1 MHENQKWHL
10 NPQQKEAVEHGEGPL
25 LVLAGAGSGKTRAI
39 TYRIAHLILHRGIP
53 AKGILAVTFTNK
65 AAGEM
70 KDRLSTILGLKAR
83 ELWLGTFHSLGL
95 HILRRDG
102 HHIGIDPDFIV
113 YDDDDQLQLVKLA
126 MLELGINERS
136 FNPRGILFHID
147 QAKNR
152 GSLPKEYKNDP
163 FMEVVALVY
172 ELYQKRLRQ
181 NKALDFGDLLISP
194 IRLFRERADI
204 LEWYQTRF
212 SHILVDEYQDTNR
225 SQYLLIN
232 HLAARHRNLCVVGD
246 PDQSIYRWR
255 GADITNILDFE
266 KDYPDCKV
274 VRMEQNYRS
283 TRNILGAANSLIEK
297 SIGRREKILWTD
309 NTDGEPVTYF
319 MARDEHDESAIV
331 TRQIRDMVEKGRP
344 YRDFAIFYRTNV
356 QSRVFEEGF
365 MRNGIPYTIVG
376 GLRFYDR
383 REIKDC
389 LAYLRVLSNPSDSL
403 SLLRII
409 NCPPRGIGKA
419 TLDKVSSIAGK
430 EGISLYDAF
439 KVALTSGIIPGEKGL
454 GFISLIER
462 YRGLIGKT
470 TLYELSKGLL
480 EESGYIR
487 MWEEETE
494 EGWVRV
500 ENIHELVSA
509 IKEFEEIRRLKAE
522 NEDKATILK
531 DFLDRVALIT
541 DIDTYEDKHNRV
553 TLMTLHSAKGL
564 EFPVVFI
571 VGMEEELLPHK
582 RSMSGE
588 GYDGLEEERR
598 LFYVGMTRAMERLFL
613 VGAIERTIY
622 GQPRLQTPSRFIEEI
637 DEGFLEGCKSPSM
650 IHLRVPTMETIRY
663 TREEAQVEDLSLENR
678 WYIGMRVR
686 HPSFG
691 IGVIRTKE
699 GEGDSAK
706 LTVTFPGIGEKRL
719 LVRFAGLIPLDS

>member
-1 MHENQKWHL
+1 MSQL

-25 LVLAGAGSGKTRAI
+25 LILAGAGSGKTRAI
-39 TYRIAHLILHRGIP
+39 IYRITHLVLHRGVP

-70 KDRLSTILGLKAR
+70 RKRLSAILGLKAR
-83 ELWLGTFHSLGL
+83 DLWLGTFHSLGL
-95 HILRRDG
+95 RILRRDG

-113 YDDDDQLQLVKLA
+113 YDDDDQLAMVKLA
-126 MLELGINERS
+126 MSELGIDERS
-136 FNPRGILFHID
+136 FNPRAILFHID
-147 QAKNR
+147 QVKNR
-152 GSLPKEYKNDP
+152 GILPKGYKNDP

-181 NKALDFGDLLISP
+181 NRALDFGDLLTEP
-194 IRLFRERADI
+194 IRLFREREDI

-232 HLAARHRNLCVVGD
+232 HLAGRHRNLCVVGD
-246 PDQSIYRWR
+246 PDQSIYGWR

-274 VRMEQNYRS
+274 IRMEQNYRS

-297 SIGRREKILWTD
+297 NIGRKEKTLWTD

-331 TRQIRDMVEKGRP
+331 TRQIRDMVEKGRR
-344 YRDFAIFYRTNV
+344 YRDFAIFYRTNA

-365 MRNGIPYTIVG
+365 MRNGILYTIVG

-383 REIKDC
+383 KEIKDC

-409 NCPPRGIGKA
+409 NCPPRGIGKS
-419 TLDKVSSIAGK
+419 TLNKVSSIAGK

-439 KVALTSGIIPGEKGL
+439 KVALTGGVIPSEKGL

-487 MWEEETE
+487 MWEEEKTE
-494 EGWVRV
+494 EAEARV

-509 IKEFEEIRRLKAE
+509 IREFEEGRELKAE
-522 NEDKATILK
+522 GGDKDATLK

-541 DIDTYEDKHNRV
+541 DIDTYEEKHNRV

-571 VGMEEELLPHK
+571 VGMEEGLLPHT
-582 RSMSGE
+582 RSLNGE
-588 GYDGLEEERR
+588 GYNGLEEERR
-598 LFYVGMTRAMERLFL
+598 LCYVGMTRAMERLFL

-622 GQPRLQTPSRFIEEI
+622 GQPRLQTPSRFIGEI
-637 DEGFLEGCKSPSM
+637 DKGFLETCKSRPM
-650 IHLRVPTMETIRY
+650 IRPTVEAIRY
-663 TREEAQVEDLSLENR
+663 TREETQVE
-678 WYIGMRVR
+678 
-686 HPSFG
+686 
-691 IGVIRTKE
+691 
-699 GEGDSAK
+699 
-706 LTVTFPGIGEKRL
+706 
-719 LVRFAGLIPLDS
+719 PLP

>member
-1 MHENQKWHL
+1 MNQL

-25 LVLAGAGSGKTRAI
+25 LILAGAGSGKTRAI
-39 TYRIAHLILHRGIP
+39 TYRITHLVLHRGIP
-53 AKGILAVTFTNK
+53 AQGILAVTFTNK

-70 KDRLSTILGLKAR
+70 RERLSAILGLKAR
-83 ELWLGTFHSLGL
+83 DLWLGTFHSLGL
-95 HILRRDG
+95 RILRRDG

-113 YDDDDQLQLVKLA
+113 YDDDDQLAMVKLA
-126 MLELGINERS
+126 MSELGIDERS
-136 FNPRGILFHID
+136 FNPRAILFHID

-152 GSLPKEYKNDP
+152 GILPKGYKNDP

-181 NKALDFGDLLISP
+181 NRVLDFGDLLTEP

-225 SQYLLIN
+225 SQYLLIK
-232 HLAARHRNLCVVGD
+232 HLAGRHRNLCVVGD
-246 PDQSIYRWR
+246 PDQSIYGWR

-274 VRMEQNYRS
+274 IRMEQNYRS

-297 SIGRREKILWTD
+297 NIGRKEKTLWTD

-331 TRQIRDMVEKGRP
+331 TRQIRDMVEKGRR
-344 YRDFAIFYRTNV
+344 YRDFAIFYRTNA

-365 MRNGIPYTIVG
+365 MRNGILYTIVG

-383 REIKDC
+383 KEIKDC

-409 NCPPRGIGKA
+409 NCPPRGIGKS
-419 TLDKVSSIAGK
+419 TLGKVSSIAGK

-439 KVALTSGIIPGEKGL
+439 KVALTGGVIPSEKGL

-487 MWEEETE
+487 MWEEEETE
-494 EGWVRV
+494 EAEARV

-509 IKEFEEIRRLKAE
+509 IREFEEGRGLGAKGG
-522 NEDKATILK
+522 DKDVTLK

-571 VGMEEELLPHK
+571 VGMEEGLLPHK
-582 RSMSGE
+582 RSLNGE
-588 GYDGLEEERR
+588 GYNELEEERR
-598 LFYVGMTRAMERLFL
+598 LCYVGMTRAMERLFL

-622 GQPRLQTPSRFIEEI
+622 GQLRLQTPSRFIEEI
-637 DEGFLEGCKSPSM
+637 DEGFLETYKSRSM
-650 IHLRVPTMETIRY
+650 IRPTVEAIRY
-663 TREEAQVEDLSLENR
+663 TREGTQVEEDH
-678 WYIGMRVR
+678 G
-686 HPSFG
+686 
-691 IGVIRTKE
+691 
-699 GEGDSAK
+699 
-706 LTVTFPGIGEKRL
+706 
-719 LVRFAGLIPLDS
+719 